1 MQGRHYAKFMQIDC
15 LPKISWNGRTKS
27 LAKYIATKSRPKLHQ
42 IYPMKRIGNQLKFCH
57 VWWHF
62 GQICSSCKIHLN
74 FPFGVMAM
82 IMQLLWHVP
91 TLICVRISAKNI
103 FLWNANFLWATYF
116 VSVNQE
122 SYNSE
127 QLMKN
132 KTMNMKASEHDP
144 LSTPTLP
151 KNKVEIWH
159 FAHFTPFQMFARRNA
174 HILHARPL

>member
-1 MQGRHYAKFMQIDC
+1 MQERHYAKFMQIDC

-103 FLWNANFLWATYF
+103 FLWNIFCL
-116 VSVNQE
+116 SE
-122 SYNSE
+122 SRKLQFWTVDEE
-127 QLMKN
+127 QN
-132 KTMNMKASEHDP
+132 NESFWTWSP
-144 LSTPTLP
+144 LHPHPPKKQDWDLAFCTFYTLSD
-151 KNKVEIWH
+151 VCS
-159 FAHFTPFQMFARRNA
+159 
-174 HILHARPL
+174 